1 MGKKGLGRKAFVKST
16 MVRAADDD
24 VEDSKASTVPESAA
38 ADALAGT
45 HSTPNVDVS
54 DLVDKAAKFRIAVE
68 QPSTSDTTHGID
80 AALKPQDDI
89 DIVGEEDSK
98 PGETRGQIVQR
109 HKMVH

>member
-24 VEDSKASTVPESAA
+24 VEDPKASTIPESPAP
-38 ADALAGT
+38 DALAAT

-54 DLVDKAAKFRIAVE
+54 GIVDKAAKFRIAVE
-68 QPSTSDTTHGID
+68 QPSTSDTTDGID
-80 AALKPQDDI
+80 SASKPQNDVDI
-89 DIVGEEDSK
+89 AGEEDSK